1 MLKESRPGERRVALV
16 PDLVPRLVDAGFEVV
31 VESEAG
37 EYVHASNDAYREAG
51 ARISSDPLSGADM
64 VLSVQPPGPFVAGA
78 LEKGCVTV
86 SMLASVQQLPL
97 VRTLQSRGVTTFSL
111 DLLPRTSRAQAMD
124 ALSSQSLVSGYR
136 GAIVAA
142 ERLPRMFPLFM
153 TAAGT
158 VKPATVVVLGAG
170 VAGLQAIATTRR
182 LGAVVEAYDVRE
194 SAAEEVQSMGA
205 RFIDLGLPP
214 LEGAGGYAR
223 EMSEERAQRQRE
235 LLAPYVAKADA
246 LITTAGVP
254 GKPAPMLVTR
264 EMVAEMK
271 PGSVVV
277 DLVAELGGNVA
288 GSRPGEEFVRDNV
301 VIWGGRNV
309 PSQMPETASRLYAQ
323 NVVNLLMLITR
334 NGRVELDFDDDIIAA
349 CCVTHEGKVRHQ
361 VTGDL
366 LGEVE

>member
-1 MLKESRPGERRVALV
+1 VLKESRPGERRVALV
-16 PDLVPRLVDAGFEVV
+16 PDLVPRLVDAGLEIV
-31 VESEAG
+31 VETDAG
-37 EYVHASNDAYREAG
+37 EHLHADNDAYRAAG
-51 ARISSDPLSGADM
+51 ARVSSDPLDGAEI
-64 VLSVQPPGPFVAGA
+64 VLSVQPPGAFVAGV

-97 VRTLQSRGVTTFSL
+97 VRTLQARGVTTFSL

-124 ALSSQSLVSGYR
+124 ALSSQAMVSGYR
-136 GAIVAA
+136 SAIVAA

-182 LGAVVEAYDVRE
+182 LGAIVEAYDVRE
-194 SAAEEVQSMGA
+194 AAAEEIRSMGG
-205 RFIDLGLPP
+205 RFIELPLPP

-223 EMSEERAQRQRE
+223 EMTEDRAQRQRE
-235 LLAPYVAKADA
+235 LLAPHVAKADA

-254 GKPAPMLVTR
+254 GKPAPMLVNR
-264 EMVAEMK
+264 DMVAAMR
-271 PGSVVV
+271 PGSVVI

-288 GSRPGEEFVRDNV
+288 GSRPGEEFVRDGV
-301 VIWGGRNV
+301 LIWGGRNV

-323 NVVNLLMLITR
+323 NVVNLLQLIVR
-334 NGRVELDFDDDIIAA
+334 NGQLTLDFDDDIIAA